1 MTNKRRAVPGVHPY
15 DGPAGGWGA
24 LKATAIAVRTQ
35 MDAFEAPATLLRTNQ
50 PDGFDCPGCAWPDK
64 EHKST
69 FQFCENGAKAVT
81 WEATTKRVTPAFL
94 AANTVTSLLAKS
106 DFELE
111 GYGRLTHPLVYDR
124 ASDTLRPVAW
134 EQAFARIGEILRG
147 LQPDEVEFYT
157 SGRASNEAAWLF
169 QLYAREYGTNN
180 FPDCSNMCHES
191 TSVGLPQSIGIG
203 KGTVSLDDFDQ
214 TELVISIGHNPG
226 TNHPRMMGTLH
237 ELSRRGVPIIVFN
250 PLRERALER
259 FADPQ
264 NVMEMATRRSTP
276 IASTYYQVRA
286 GGDAAA
292 LKGIMKA
299 LVDADRAAPGALDHD
314 FIAQHTQGFDAY
326 VQDLETSTVIFAKNE
341 NVVRP
346 IASISKLMTA
356 VVVVDAN
363 LPMDE
368 MLEITDDDVD
378 GLKHTT
384 SRLRVGTKLS
394 RGDMLHL
401 ALMSSENRA
410 ANALGRHYPG
420 GLPAFVAAMNAKA
433 QSLGMTSTRFIEP
446 TGLSS
451 DNVSSPHDLARL
463 LRAAS
468 QRPLIHRYS
477 TDTEYEVEINNR
489 TQTFRNTNL
498 LVRKPDW
505 DIKVSK
511 TGYINE
517 AGECL
522 VMLARI
528 NGRDLAIVLLDS
540 QGKLSRIGDAV
551 RIRRIVQ
558 SEVALASIQS
568 GG

>member
-1 MTNKRRAVPGVHPY
+1 MAFNWKR
-15 DGPAGGWGA
+15 
-24 LKATAIAVRTQ
+24 AIAN
-35 MDAFEAPATLLRTNQ
+35 AIAPAALAMCALLPSAALAAKNTDPCKTNAKSAACKAQ
-50 PDGFDCPGCAWPDK
+50 QAKKAPAPAKKAGAGKAAAPKQSAAKGAPK
-64 EHKST
+64 AAAAKST
-69 FQFCENGAKAVT
+69 PKGAAGKQ
-81 WEATTKRVTPAFL
+81 
-94 AANTVTSLLAKS
+94 AA
-106 DFELE
+106 
-111 GYGRLTHPLVYDR
+111 
-124 ASDTLRPVAW
+124 
-134 EQAFARIGEILRG
+134 
-147 LQPDEVEFYT
+147 
-157 SGRASNEAAWLF
+157 
-169 QLYAREYGTNN
+169 
-180 FPDCSNMCHES
+180 
-191 TSVGLPQSIGIG
+191 G
-203 KGTVSLDDFDQ
+203 KGAPKQAAGKKAPPKGGKQAVAQQSSSKKGATGKNGKPNKPSRAQRTAAAAAAAAMPPPAVS
-214 TELVISIGHNPG
+214 
-226 TNHPRMMGTLH
+226 
-237 ELSRRGVPIIVFN
+237 
-250 PLRERALER
+250 
-259 FADPQ
+259 
-264 NVMEMATRRSTP
+264 
-276 IASTYYQVRA
+276 VRA
-286 GGDAAA
+286 EAAA
-292 LKGIMKA
+292 L
-299 LVDADRAAPGALDHD
+299 RSS
-314 FIAQHTQGFDAY
+314 TAY
-326 VQDLETSTVIFAKNE
+326 VQDLATSTVIFAKNE

-363 LPMDE
+363 QPMDE
-368 MLEITDDDVD
+368 MLEITDEDID

-433 QSLGMTSTRFIEP
+433 QSLGMTSTHFIEP

-477 TDTEYEVEINNR
+477 TDTEYDVEINNR

-558 SEVALASIQS
+558 SEVAMASAQP

>member
-1 MTNKRRAVPGVHPY
+1 MAFPWKR
-15 DGPAGGWGA
+15 
-24 LKATAIAVRTQ
+24 AIANAIAPVALAVCALLPPAAQAAKNTDPCKTNAKSSACKAQ
-35 MDAFEAPATLLRTNQ
+35 QAKKAPA
-50 PDGFDCPGCAWPDK
+50 PKASSG
-64 EHKST
+64 KSASGK
-69 FQFCENGAKAVT
+69 QAASYAK
-81 WEATTKRVTPAFL
+81 TPPKSSSGKK
-94 AANTVTSLLAKS
+94 AAAPK
-106 DFELE
+106 
-111 GYGRLTHPLVYDR
+111 GGKQ
-124 ASDTLRPVAW
+124 VA
-134 EQAFARIGEILRG
+134 A
-147 LQPDEVEFYT
+147 
-157 SGRASNEAAWLF
+157 
-169 QLYAREYGTNN
+169 
-180 FPDCSNMCHES
+180 
-191 TSVGLPQSIGIG
+191 
-203 KGTVSLDDFDQ
+203 KGTPPKKGAAAGKS
-214 TELVISIGHNPG
+214 GKPNKP
-226 TNHPRMMGTLH
+226 
-237 ELSRRGVPIIVFN
+237 SRAQ
-250 PLRERALER
+250 RA
-259 FADPQ
+259 AAAAAVGSAAMP
-264 NVMEMATRRSTP
+264 P
-276 IASTYYQVRA
+276 PASSVRA
-286 GGDAAA
+286 EAAA
-292 LKGIMKA
+292 L
-299 LVDADRAAPGALDHD
+299 RS
-314 FIAQHTQGFDAY
+314 TTAY

-363 LPMDE
+363 LPMNE
-368 MLEITDDDVD
+368 MLEITDEDVD

-433 QSLGMTSTRFIEP
+433 QALGMTSTRFIEP

-477 TDTEYEVEINNR
+477 TDTEYDVEVNNR

-558 SEVALASIQS
+558 NEVAMASIQS

>member
-1 MTNKRRAVPGVHPY
+1 MAFSWKR
-15 DGPAGGWGA
+15 
-24 LKATAIAVRTQ
+24 AIAK
-35 MDAFEAPATLLRTNQ
+35 ALAPAALAVCALLPPAAQAAKNSDPCKTN
-50 PDGFDCPGCAWPDK
+50 
-64 EHKST
+64 
-69 FQFCENGAKAVT
+69 
-81 WEATTKRVTPAFL
+81 
-94 AANTVTSLLAKS
+94 AKS
-106 DFELE
+106 AACKAQQAKKSPAPKA
-111 GYGRLTHPLVYDR
+111 GSGKSAAAKQAAPSAKKAPPKSSSAKKAPPKGGKQVAAKGTPSKKAG
-124 ASDTLRPVAW
+124 AS
-134 EQAFARIGEILRG
+134 GK
-147 LQPDEVEFYT
+147 
-157 SGRASNEAAWLF
+157 S
-169 QLYAREYGTNN
+169 
-180 FPDCSNMCHES
+180 
-191 TSVGLPQSIGIG
+191 G
-203 KGTVSLDDFDQ
+203 KGGKADKAAR
-214 TELVISIGHNPG
+214 G
-226 TNHPRMMGTLH
+226 
-237 ELSRRGVPIIVFN
+237 RRVAAAAAASAAMP
-250 PLRERALER
+250 PPAASARAE
-259 FADPQ
+259 
-264 NVMEMATRRSTP
+264 
-276 IASTYYQVRA
+276 
-286 GGDAAA
+286 AAA
-292 LKGIMKA
+292 L
-299 LVDADRAAPGALDHD
+299 RSS
-314 FIAQHTQGFDAY
+314 TAY

-378 GLKHTT
+378 ELKHTT

-451 DNVSSPHDLARL
+451 NNVSSPHDLARL

-558 SEVALASIQS
+558 SEVAMASIGA

>member
-1 MTNKRRAVPGVHPY
+1 MAFSWTR
-15 DGPAGGWGA
+15 
-24 LKATAIAVRTQ
+24 AIAK
-35 MDAFEAPATLLRTNQ
+35 ALAPAALAVCALLPPAAQAAKNSDPCKTN
-50 PDGFDCPGCAWPDK
+50 
-64 EHKST
+64 
-69 FQFCENGAKAVT
+69 
-81 WEATTKRVTPAFL
+81 
-94 AANTVTSLLAKS
+94 AKS
-106 DFELE
+106 AACKAQQAKKAPAPKA
-111 GYGRLTHPLVYDR
+111 GSGKSAAAKQAAPSAKKAPPKSSSAKKAPPKSGKQVAAKGTPPKKAG
-124 ASDTLRPVAW
+124 ASGKSGKGGKADKA
-134 EQAFARIGEILRG
+134 A
-147 LQPDEVEFYT
+147 
-157 SGRASNEAAWLF
+157 SGRRVAAAAASAAMPPPAAS
-169 QLYAREYGTNN
+169 ARAE
-180 FPDCSNMCHES
+180 
-191 TSVGLPQSIGIG
+191 
-203 KGTVSLDDFDQ
+203 
-214 TELVISIGHNPG
+214 
-226 TNHPRMMGTLH
+226 
-237 ELSRRGVPIIVFN
+237 
-250 PLRERALER
+250 
-259 FADPQ
+259 
-264 NVMEMATRRSTP
+264 
-276 IASTYYQVRA
+276 
-286 GGDAAA
+286 AAA
-292 LKGIMKA
+292 L
-299 LVDADRAAPGALDHD
+299 RSS
-314 FIAQHTQGFDAY
+314 TAY

-378 GLKHTT
+378 ELKHTT

-420 GLPAFVAAMNAKA
+420 GLPAFVAAMNSKA

-451 DNVSSPHDLARL
+451 NNVSSPHDLARL

-558 SEVALASIQS
+558 SEVAMASIGA

>member
-1 MTNKRRAVPGVHPY
+1 MAFTWKR
-15 DGPAGGWGA
+15 
-24 LKATAIAVRTQ
+24 AIANAVAPTALALCALLLPPAALAAKNSDPCKTNAKSAACKAQ
-35 MDAFEAPATLLRTNQ
+35 QAKKTPAAKSGSGKAASGKQAAPAAKKAAPATAKKA
-50 PDGFDCPGCAWPDK
+50 PP
-64 EHKST
+64 KSSST
-69 FQFCENGAKAVT
+69 AKKAPPKGGKQV
-81 WEATTKRVTPAFL
+81 
-94 AANTVTSLLAKS
+94 AA
-106 DFELE
+106 
-111 GYGRLTHPLVYDR
+111 
-124 ASDTLRPVAW
+124 
-134 EQAFARIGEILRG
+134 
-147 LQPDEVEFYT
+147 
-157 SGRASNEAAWLF
+157 
-169 QLYAREYGTNN
+169 
-180 FPDCSNMCHES
+180 
-191 TSVGLPQSIGIG
+191 
-203 KGTVSLDDFDQ
+203 KGTPPKKGAAAGKNGTPKSSRGQRAAAAASAAMPPPAVS
-214 TELVISIGHNPG
+214 
-226 TNHPRMMGTLH
+226 
-237 ELSRRGVPIIVFN
+237 
-250 PLRERALER
+250 
-259 FADPQ
+259 
-264 NVMEMATRRSTP
+264 
-276 IASTYYQVRA
+276 VRA
-286 GGDAAA
+286 EAAA
-292 LKGIMKA
+292 L
-299 LVDADRAAPGALDHD
+299 RSS
-314 FIAQHTQGFDAY
+314 TAY
-326 VQDLETSTVIFAKNE
+326 VQDLETSTVLFAKNE

-433 QSLGMTSTRFIEP
+433 LSLGMSSTHFIEP

-451 DNVSSPHDLARL
+451 NNVSSPHDLARL

-477 TDTEYEVEINNR
+477 TDTEYDVEINNR

-558 SEVALASIQS
+558 NEVALASIQP

>member
-1 MTNKRRAVPGVHPY
+1 MAFSWKR
-15 DGPAGGWGA
+15 
-24 LKATAIAVRTQ
+24 AIANAIAPVALAVCALLPPAAQAAKNTDPCKTNAKSSACKAQ
-35 MDAFEAPATLLRTNQ
+35 QAKKAPA
-50 PDGFDCPGCAWPDK
+50 PKASSG
-64 EHKST
+64 KSASGK
-69 FQFCENGAKAVT
+69 QAASSAKKAPP
-81 WEATTKRVTPAFL
+81 KSSSGKK
-94 AANTVTSLLAKS
+94 AAAPK
-106 DFELE
+106 
-111 GYGRLTHPLVYDR
+111 GGKQ
-124 ASDTLRPVAW
+124 VA
-134 EQAFARIGEILRG
+134 A
-147 LQPDEVEFYT
+147 
-157 SGRASNEAAWLF
+157 
-169 QLYAREYGTNN
+169 
-180 FPDCSNMCHES
+180 
-191 TSVGLPQSIGIG
+191 
-203 KGTVSLDDFDQ
+203 KGTPPKK
-214 TELVISIGHNPG
+214 GAAAGKNGKP
-226 TNHPRMMGTLH
+226 NKP
-237 ELSRRGVPIIVFN
+237 SRAQ
-250 PLRERALER
+250 RA
-259 FADPQ
+259 A
-264 NVMEMATRRSTP
+264 A
-276 IASTYYQVRA
+276 
-286 GGDAAA
+286 AAA
-292 LKGIMKA
+292 LGSAAMPPPASSVRAEAAA
-299 LVDADRAAPGALDHD
+299 LRS
-314 FIAQHTQGFDAY
+314 TTAY

-368 MLEITDDDVD
+368 MLEITDEDVD

-384 SRLRVGTKLS
+384 SRLRVGTKLT

-433 QSLGMTSTRFIEP
+433 QALGMASTRFIEP

-477 TDTEYEVEINNR
+477 TDTEYDVEVNNR

-558 SEVALASIQS
+558 NEVAMASIQP

>member
-1 MTNKRRAVPGVHPY
+1 MAFSWKRAIANAVAPAALALCALLPPAAQAAKNSDPCKTNAKSAACKAQQAKKA
-15 DGPAGGWGA
+15 PAPKAASGKSSAGKQAAPAAKKAAPPKSSSTAKKAAPPKGGKQAAG
-24 LKATAIAVRTQ
+24 KATPPKKTAA
-35 MDAFEAPATLLRTNQ
+35 ASGKNGKPNKPAAGR
-50 PDGFDCPGCAWPDK
+50 GR
-64 EHKST
+64 S
-69 FQFCENGAKAVT
+69 GAA
-81 WEATTKRVTPAFL
+81 ASAAMPPPA
-94 AANTVTSLLAKS
+94 
-106 DFELE
+106 
-111 GYGRLTHPLVYDR
+111 
-124 ASDTLRPVAW
+124 AS
-134 EQAFARIGEILRG
+134 
-147 LQPDEVEFYT
+147 
-157 SGRASNEAAWLF
+157 
-169 QLYAREYGTNN
+169 
-180 FPDCSNMCHES
+180 
-191 TSVGLPQSIGIG
+191 
-203 KGTVSLDDFDQ
+203 
-214 TELVISIGHNPG
+214 
-226 TNHPRMMGTLH
+226 
-237 ELSRRGVPIIVFN
+237 
-250 PLRERALER
+250 
-259 FADPQ
+259 
-264 NVMEMATRRSTP
+264 
-276 IASTYYQVRA
+276 VRA
-286 GGDAAA
+286 EAAA
-292 LKGIMKA
+292 L
-299 LVDADRAAPGALDHD
+299 RSS
-314 FIAQHTQGFDAY
+314 TAY
-326 VQDLETSTVIFAKNE
+326 VQDLETSTVLFAKNE

-451 DNVSSPHDLARL
+451 NNVSSPHDLARL

-477 TDTEYEVEINNR
+477 TDTEYDVEINNR

-558 SEVALASIQS
+558 NEVALASIQP

>member
-1 MTNKRRAVPGVHPY
+1 MAFSWKR
-15 DGPAGGWGA
+15 
-24 LKATAIAVRTQ
+24 AIANAIAPVALAVCALLPPAAQAAKNTDPCKTNAKSSACKAQ
-35 MDAFEAPATLLRTNQ
+35 QAKKAPA
-50 PDGFDCPGCAWPDK
+50 PKASSG
-64 EHKST
+64 KSASGK
-69 FQFCENGAKAVT
+69 QAASSAKKAPPP
-81 WEATTKRVTPAFL
+81 KSSSGKK
-94 AANTVTSLLAKS
+94 AAAPK
-106 DFELE
+106 
-111 GYGRLTHPLVYDR
+111 GGKQ
-124 ASDTLRPVAW
+124 VA
-134 EQAFARIGEILRG
+134 A
-147 LQPDEVEFYT
+147 
-157 SGRASNEAAWLF
+157 
-169 QLYAREYGTNN
+169 
-180 FPDCSNMCHES
+180 
-191 TSVGLPQSIGIG
+191 
-203 KGTVSLDDFDQ
+203 KGTPPKKGAAAGKNGKPAQ
-214 TELVISIGHNPG
+214 P
-226 TNHPRMMGTLH
+226 
-237 ELSRRGVPIIVFN
+237 SRAQ
-250 PLRERALER
+250 RA
-259 FADPQ
+259 A
-264 NVMEMATRRSTP
+264 A
-276 IASTYYQVRA
+276 
-286 GGDAAA
+286 AAA
-292 LKGIMKA
+292 LGSAAMPPPASSMRAEVAA
-299 LVDADRAAPGALDHD
+299 LRSS
-314 FIAQHTQGFDAY
+314 TAY

-384 SRLRVGTKLS
+384 SRLRVGTKLT

-477 TDTEYEVEINNR
+477 TDTEYDVEVNNR

-558 SEVALASIQS
+558 NEVAMASIQP

>member
-1 MTNKRRAVPGVHPY
+1 MALAMCALLPPAALAAKNSDPCKTNAKSA
-15 DGPAGGWGA
+15 AC
-24 LKATAIAVRTQ
+24 KAQQAKK
-35 MDAFEAPATLLRTNQ
+35 APA
-50 PDGFDCPGCAWPDK
+50 PKAASG
-64 EHKST
+64 KSSSGK
-69 FQFCENGAKAVT
+69 QAAAKAAPSAKKAPPKSSSTAKKAPPKSSSTAKKAPPKGGKQV
-81 WEATTKRVTPAFL
+81 AAKGTPPKKGAAAGKNGKPNKPGRGQRAAL
-94 AANTVTSLLAKS
+94 AASAAM
-106 DFELE
+106 
-111 GYGRLTHPLVYDR
+111 PPA
-124 ASDTLRPVAW
+124 AS
-134 EQAFARIGEILRG
+134 
-147 LQPDEVEFYT
+147 
-157 SGRASNEAAWLF
+157 S
-169 QLYAREYGTNN
+169 
-180 FPDCSNMCHES
+180 
-191 TSVGLPQSIGIG
+191 
-203 KGTVSLDDFDQ
+203 
-214 TELVISIGHNPG
+214 
-226 TNHPRMMGTLH
+226 
-237 ELSRRGVPIIVFN
+237 
-250 PLRERALER
+250 
-259 FADPQ
+259 
-264 NVMEMATRRSTP
+264 
-276 IASTYYQVRA
+276 VRA
-286 GGDAAA
+286 EAAA
-292 LKGIMKA
+292 L
-299 LVDADRAAPGALDHD
+299 RSS
-314 FIAQHTQGFDAY
+314 TAY
-326 VQDLETSTVIFAKNE
+326 VQDLETSTVLFAKNE

-368 MLEITDDDVD
+368 MLEITDDDID

-433 QSLGMTSTRFIEP
+433 QSLGMTSTHFIEP

-477 TDTEYEVEINNR
+477 TDTEYDVEINNR

-558 SEVALASIQS
+558 SEVALASIQP

>member
-1 MTNKRRAVPGVHPY
+1 MAFSWKR
-15 DGPAGGWGA
+15 
-24 LKATAIAVRTQ
+24 AIAK
-35 MDAFEAPATLLRTNQ
+35 ALAPAALAVCALLPPAAQAAKNSDPCKTN
-50 PDGFDCPGCAWPDK
+50 
-64 EHKST
+64 
-69 FQFCENGAKAVT
+69 
-81 WEATTKRVTPAFL
+81 
-94 AANTVTSLLAKS
+94 AKS
-106 DFELE
+106 AACKAQQAKKSPAPKA
-111 GYGRLTHPLVYDR
+111 GSGKS
-124 ASDTLRPVAW
+124 ASAKQAAPSAKKAPPKSSSAKKAQPKGGKQVA
-134 EQAFARIGEILRG
+134 AKGTPSKKAGAS
-147 LQPDEVEFYT
+147 
-157 SGRASNEAAWLF
+157 SGKS
-169 QLYAREYGTNN
+169 
-180 FPDCSNMCHES
+180 
-191 TSVGLPQSIGIG
+191 G
-203 KGTVSLDDFDQ
+203 KGGKADKAAR
-214 TELVISIGHNPG
+214 G
-226 TNHPRMMGTLH
+226 
-237 ELSRRGVPIIVFN
+237 RRVAAAAAASAAMP
-250 PLRERALER
+250 PPASSARAE
-259 FADPQ
+259 
-264 NVMEMATRRSTP
+264 
-276 IASTYYQVRA
+276 
-286 GGDAAA
+286 AAA
-292 LKGIMKA
+292 L
-299 LVDADRAAPGALDHD
+299 RSS
-314 FIAQHTQGFDAY
+314 TAY

-368 MLEITDDDVD
+368 MLEITDEDVD
-378 GLKHTT
+378 ELKHTT

-451 DNVSSPHDLARL
+451 NNVSSPHDLARL

-558 SEVALASIQS
+558 SEVAMASIGA

>member
-1 MTNKRRAVPGVHPY
+1 MDFSWTR
-15 DGPAGGWGA
+15 
-24 LKATAIAVRTQ
+24 AIAK
-35 MDAFEAPATLLRTNQ
+35 ALAPAALAVCALLPPAAQAAKNSDPCKTN
-50 PDGFDCPGCAWPDK
+50 A
-64 EHKST
+64 KSAACKA
-69 FQFCENGAKAVT
+69 QQAKKA
-81 WEATTKRVTPAFL
+81 PAPKAGSGKSAAAKQAAPSAKKAPPKSSSAKKAPPKGGKQV
-94 AANTVTSLLAKS
+94 AANGTPSKKAGASGKS
-106 DFELE
+106 
-111 GYGRLTHPLVYDR
+111 
-124 ASDTLRPVAW
+124 
-134 EQAFARIGEILRG
+134 
-147 LQPDEVEFYT
+147 
-157 SGRASNEAAWLF
+157 
-169 QLYAREYGTNN
+169 
-180 FPDCSNMCHES
+180 
-191 TSVGLPQSIGIG
+191 G
-203 KGTVSLDDFDQ
+203 KGGKADKAAR
-214 TELVISIGHNPG
+214 G
-226 TNHPRMMGTLH
+226 
-237 ELSRRGVPIIVFN
+237 RRVAAAAAASAAMP
-250 PLRERALER
+250 PPAASARAE
-259 FADPQ
+259 
-264 NVMEMATRRSTP
+264 
-276 IASTYYQVRA
+276 
-286 GGDAAA
+286 AAA
-292 LKGIMKA
+292 L
-299 LVDADRAAPGALDHD
+299 RSS
-314 FIAQHTQGFDAY
+314 TAY

-378 GLKHTT
+378 ELKHTT

-420 GLPAFVAAMNAKA
+420 GLSAFVAAMNAKA

-451 DNVSSPHDLARL
+451 NNVSSPHDLARL

-558 SEVALASIQS
+558 SEVAMASIGA

>member
-1 MTNKRRAVPGVHPY
+1 MAFSWKRAIANAIAPVALAMCALLPPAAQAAKNSDPCKTNAKSSACKAQQAKKS
-15 DGPAGGWGA
+15 PAPKAGSAKQAAPAAKKAPPKASAGKKAASPKGGKQA
-24 LKATAIAVRTQ
+24 SAKATPPKKGAAGKNGKPTNPSRAQ
-35 MDAFEAPATLLRTNQ
+35 RAAAAAGAAAMPPPA
-50 PDGFDCPGCAWPDK
+50 A
-64 EHKST
+64 S
-69 FQFCENGAKAVT
+69 A
-81 WEATTKRVTPAFL
+81 
-94 AANTVTSLLAKS
+94 
-106 DFELE
+106 
-111 GYGRLTHPLVYDR
+111 R
-124 ASDTLRPVAW
+124 A
-134 EQAFARIGEILRG
+134 E
-147 LQPDEVEFYT
+147 
-157 SGRASNEAAWLF
+157 
-169 QLYAREYGTNN
+169 
-180 FPDCSNMCHES
+180 
-191 TSVGLPQSIGIG
+191 
-203 KGTVSLDDFDQ
+203 
-214 TELVISIGHNPG
+214 
-226 TNHPRMMGTLH
+226 
-237 ELSRRGVPIIVFN
+237 
-250 PLRERALER
+250 
-259 FADPQ
+259 
-264 NVMEMATRRSTP
+264 
-276 IASTYYQVRA
+276 
-286 GGDAAA
+286 AAA
-292 LKGIMKA
+292 L
-299 LVDADRAAPGALDHD
+299 RSS
-314 FIAQHTQGFDAY
+314 TAY
-326 VQDLETSTVIFAKNE
+326 VQDLETSTVVFAKNE

-433 QSLGMTSTRFIEP
+433 QALGMASTHFIEP

-451 DNVSSPHDLARL
+451 NNVSSPHDLARL
-463 LRAAS
+463 LRAAA

-477 TDTEYEVEINNR
+477 TDTEYDVEINNR

>member
-1 MTNKRRAVPGVHPY
+1 MAFSWKR
-15 DGPAGGWGA
+15 
-24 LKATAIAVRTQ
+24 AIANAIAPVALAMCALLPPAAQAAKNSDPCKTNAKSSACKAQ
-35 MDAFEAPATLLRTNQ
+35 QAKKAPAAKAGSGKQTASAGKKAA
-50 PDGFDCPGCAWPDK
+50 PSAKKAPP
-64 EHKST
+64 KST
-69 FQFCENGAKAVT
+69 SGKKA
-81 WEATTKRVTPAFL
+81 
-94 AANTVTSLLAKS
+94 AAPKA
-106 DFELE
+106 
-111 GYGRLTHPLVYDR
+111 
-124 ASDTLRPVAW
+124 
-134 EQAFARIGEILRG
+134 
-147 LQPDEVEFYT
+147 
-157 SGRASNEAAWLF
+157 
-169 QLYAREYGTNN
+169 
-180 FPDCSNMCHES
+180 
-191 TSVGLPQSIGIG
+191 G
-203 KGTVSLDDFDQ
+203 KG
-214 TELVISIGHNPG
+214 G
-226 TNHPRMMGTLH
+226 TQVAAKGTPPKKGAAGKNGQPNKP
-237 ELSRRGVPIIVFN
+237 SRAQ
-250 PLRERALER
+250 RA
-259 FADPQ
+259 A
-264 NVMEMATRRSTP
+264 AA
-276 IASTYYQVRA
+276 ASAAAMPPPAASARA
-286 GGDAAA
+286 EAAA
-292 LKGIMKA
+292 L
-299 LVDADRAAPGALDHD
+299 RSS
-314 FIAQHTQGFDAY
+314 TAY

-384 SRLRVGTKLS
+384 SRLRVGTRLS

-433 QSLGMTSTRFIEP
+433 QSLGMTNTHFIEP

-451 DNVSSPHDLARL
+451 NNVSSPHDLARL
-463 LRAAS
+463 LRAAA

>member
-1 MTNKRRAVPGVHPY
+1 MAFSWKR
-15 DGPAGGWGA
+15 
-24 LKATAIAVRTQ
+24 AIAN
-35 MDAFEAPATLLRTNQ
+35 AIAPAALAVCALLPPAAQAAKNTDPCKTN
-50 PDGFDCPGCAWPDK
+50 
-64 EHKST
+64 
-69 FQFCENGAKAVT
+69 
-81 WEATTKRVTPAFL
+81 
-94 AANTVTSLLAKS
+94 AKS
-106 DFELE
+106 SACKAQQAKKA
-111 GYGRLTHPLVYDR
+111 PAPK
-124 ASDTLRPVAW
+124 ASSGKSASGKQAASSAKKAPPKSSSGKKAAAPKGGKQVA
-134 EQAFARIGEILRG
+134 A
-147 LQPDEVEFYT
+147 
-157 SGRASNEAAWLF
+157 
-169 QLYAREYGTNN
+169 
-180 FPDCSNMCHES
+180 
-191 TSVGLPQSIGIG
+191 
-203 KGTVSLDDFDQ
+203 KGTPPKK
-214 TELVISIGHNPG
+214 GAAAGKNGKP
-226 TNHPRMMGTLH
+226 NKP
-237 ELSRRGVPIIVFN
+237 SRAQ
-250 PLRERALER
+250 RA
-259 FADPQ
+259 A
-264 NVMEMATRRSTP
+264 A
-276 IASTYYQVRA
+276 
-286 GGDAAA
+286 AAA
-292 LKGIMKA
+292 LGSAAMPPPATSVRAEAAA
-299 LVDADRAAPGALDHD
+299 LRSS
-314 FIAQHTQGFDAY
+314 TAY

-433 QSLGMTSTRFIEP
+433 QALGMTSTRFIEP

-477 TDTEYEVEINNR
+477 TDTEYDVEINNR

-558 SEVALASIQS
+558 NEVAMASAQS

>member
-1 MTNKRRAVPGVHPY
+1 MAFSWKRAI
-15 DGPAGGWGA
+15 
-24 LKATAIAVRTQ
+24 ATAIAPVALAVCALLPPAAQAAKNSDPCKTNAKSSACKAQ
-35 MDAFEAPATLLRTNQ
+35 QAKKAPAAKKAA
-50 PDGFDCPGCAWPDK
+50 PSAKKAPP
-64 EHKST
+64 KSA
-69 FQFCENGAKAVT
+69 GKKA
-81 WEATTKRVTPAFL
+81 
-94 AANTVTSLLAKS
+94 AAPKS
-106 DFELE
+106 
-111 GYGRLTHPLVYDR
+111 GKQT
-124 ASDTLRPVAW
+124 
-134 EQAFARIGEILRG
+134 
-147 LQPDEVEFYT
+147 
-157 SGRASNEAAWLF
+157 AA
-169 QLYAREYGTNN
+169 
-180 FPDCSNMCHES
+180 
-191 TSVGLPQSIGIG
+191 
-203 KGTVSLDDFDQ
+203 KGTPTRKGAAGKS
-214 TELVISIGHNPG
+214 GKPNKP
-226 TNHPRMMGTLH
+226 
-237 ELSRRGVPIIVFN
+237 SRAQ
-250 PLRERALER
+250 RA
-259 FADPQ
+259 AAAAGAAAMPPP
-264 NVMEMATRRSTP
+264 A
-276 IASTYYQVRA
+276 ASVRA
-286 GGDAAA
+286 EAAA
-292 LKGIMKA
+292 L
-299 LVDADRAAPGALDHD
+299 RSS
-314 FIAQHTQGFDAY
+314 TAY
-326 VQDLETSTVIFAKNE
+326 VQDLETSTVLFAKNE

-433 QSLGMTSTRFIEP
+433 QALGMASTRFIEP

-463 LRAAS
+463 LRAAA

-477 TDTEYEVEINNR
+477 TDTEYDVEVNNR

-558 SEVALASIQS
+558 NEVALASIQS

>member
-1 MTNKRRAVPGVHPY
+1 MAFSWKRAIANAVAPAALALCALLPPAAQAAKNSDPCKTNAKSAACKAQQAKKA
-15 DGPAGGWGA
+15 PAPKAASGKSSAGKQAAPAAKKAPPKSSSTAKKAAPPKGGKQAAG
-24 LKATAIAVRTQ
+24 KATPPKKTAA
-35 MDAFEAPATLLRTNQ
+35 ASGKNGKPNKPA
-50 PDGFDCPGCAWPDK
+50 
-64 EHKST
+64 
-69 FQFCENGAKAVT
+69 
-81 WEATTKRVTPAFL
+81 
-94 AANTVTSLLAKS
+94 
-106 DFELE
+106 
-111 GYGRLTHPLVYDR
+111 
-124 ASDTLRPVAW
+124 
-134 EQAFARIGEILRG
+134 
-147 LQPDEVEFYT
+147 
-157 SGRASNEAAWLF
+157 
-169 QLYAREYGTNN
+169 
-180 FPDCSNMCHES
+180 
-191 TSVGLPQSIGIG
+191 
-203 KGTVSLDDFDQ
+203 
-214 TELVISIGHNPG
+214 
-226 TNHPRMMGTLH
+226 
-237 ELSRRGVPIIVFN
+237 
-250 PLRERALER
+250 
-259 FADPQ
+259 
-264 NVMEMATRRSTP
+264 ATRGRSGAA
-276 IASTYYQVRA
+276 ASAAMPPPAASVRA
-286 GGDAAA
+286 EAAA
-292 LKGIMKA
+292 L
-299 LVDADRAAPGALDHD
+299 RSS
-314 FIAQHTQGFDAY
+314 TAY
-326 VQDLETSTVIFAKNE
+326 VQDLETSTVLFAKNE

-433 QSLGMTSTRFIEP
+433 QSLGMTSTHFIEP

-451 DNVSSPHDLARL
+451 NNVSSPHDLARL

-477 TDTEYEVEINNR
+477 TDTEYDVEINNR

-558 SEVALASIQS
+558 SEVALASIQP

>member
-1 MTNKRRAVPGVHPY
+1 MAFTWKRAIANAIAPAALAMCALLPSTALAAKNTDPCKTNAKSAACKAHQAKKP
-15 DGPAGGWGA
+15 PAPAKTGTG
-24 LKATAIAVRTQ
+24 KATIPKQAAGK
-35 MDAFEAPATLLRTNQ
+35 AAPKAASGKQ
-50 PDGFDCPGCAWPDK
+50 AAPKSAAA
-64 EHKST
+64 KST
-69 FQFCENGAKAVT
+69 
-81 WEATTKRVTPAFL
+81 P
-94 AANTVTSLLAKS
+94 
-106 DFELE
+106 
-111 GYGRLTHPLVYDR
+111 
-124 ASDTLRPVAW
+124 
-134 EQAFARIGEILRG
+134 
-147 LQPDEVEFYT
+147 
-157 SGRASNEAAWLF
+157 
-169 QLYAREYGTNN
+169 
-180 FPDCSNMCHES
+180 
-191 TSVGLPQSIGIG
+191 
-203 KGTVSLDDFDQ
+203 KGTAGKRAAAKGAPKQAASKKALPKGGKQTVAQQSSSKKSAAGKNGKPNKPSRAQRTAAAAAAMPPPAVS
-214 TELVISIGHNPG
+214 
-226 TNHPRMMGTLH
+226 
-237 ELSRRGVPIIVFN
+237 
-250 PLRERALER
+250 
-259 FADPQ
+259 
-264 NVMEMATRRSTP
+264 
-276 IASTYYQVRA
+276 VRA
-286 GGDAAA
+286 EAAA
-292 LKGIMKA
+292 L
-299 LVDADRAAPGALDHD
+299 RSS
-314 FIAQHTQGFDAY
+314 TAY
-326 VQDLETSTVIFAKNE
+326 VQDLATSSVIFAKNE

-363 LPMDE
+363 QPMDE
-368 MLEITDDDVD
+368 MLEITDEDID

-433 QSLGMTSTRFIEP
+433 QSLGMTSTHFIEP

-451 DNVSSPHDLARL
+451 NNVSSPHDLARL

-477 TDTEYEVEINNR
+477 TDTEYDVEINNR

-498 LVRKPDW
+498 LVRKSDW

-558 SEVALASIQS
+558 SEVAMASTQP

>member
-1 MTNKRRAVPGVHPY
+1 MAFSWKR
-15 DGPAGGWGA
+15 
-24 LKATAIAVRTQ
+24 AIANAIAPVALAMCALLPPAAQAAKNSDPCKTNAKSSACKAQ
-35 MDAFEAPATLLRTNQ
+35 QAKKAPAAKAGSGKQTASAGKKAA
-50 PDGFDCPGCAWPDK
+50 PSAKKAPP
-64 EHKST
+64 KST
-69 FQFCENGAKAVT
+69 SGKKA
-81 WEATTKRVTPAFL
+81 
-94 AANTVTSLLAKS
+94 AAPKA
-106 DFELE
+106 
-111 GYGRLTHPLVYDR
+111 
-124 ASDTLRPVAW
+124 
-134 EQAFARIGEILRG
+134 
-147 LQPDEVEFYT
+147 
-157 SGRASNEAAWLF
+157 
-169 QLYAREYGTNN
+169 
-180 FPDCSNMCHES
+180 
-191 TSVGLPQSIGIG
+191 G
-203 KGTVSLDDFDQ
+203 KGGKQVAAK
-214 TELVISIGHNPG
+214 G
-226 TNHPRMMGTLH
+226 TPPKKGAAGKNGKPNKP
-237 ELSRRGVPIIVFN
+237 SRAQ
-250 PLRERALER
+250 RA
-259 FADPQ
+259 A
-264 NVMEMATRRSTP
+264 AA
-276 IASTYYQVRA
+276 ASAAAMPPPAASARA
-286 GGDAAA
+286 EAAA
-292 LKGIMKA
+292 L
-299 LVDADRAAPGALDHD
+299 RSS
-314 FIAQHTQGFDAY
+314 TAY

-384 SRLRVGTKLS
+384 SRLRVGTRLS

-433 QSLGMTSTRFIEP
+433 QSLGMTNTHFIEP

-451 DNVSSPHDLARL
+451 NNVSSPHDLARL
-463 LRAAS
+463 LRAAA

>member
-1 MTNKRRAVPGVHPY
+1 MAFSWKR
-15 DGPAGGWGA
+15 
-24 LKATAIAVRTQ
+24 AIANAIAPVALAVCALLPPAAQAAKNTDPCKTNAKSSACKAQ
-35 MDAFEAPATLLRTNQ
+35 QAKKAPA
-50 PDGFDCPGCAWPDK
+50 PKASSG
-64 EHKST
+64 KSASGK
-69 FQFCENGAKAVT
+69 QAASSAKKAPPKSSSGKKAAAPKGGKQV
-81 WEATTKRVTPAFL
+81 AT
-94 AANTVTSLLAKS
+94 
-106 DFELE
+106 
-111 GYGRLTHPLVYDR
+111 
-124 ASDTLRPVAW
+124 
-134 EQAFARIGEILRG
+134 
-147 LQPDEVEFYT
+147 
-157 SGRASNEAAWLF
+157 
-169 QLYAREYGTNN
+169 
-180 FPDCSNMCHES
+180 
-191 TSVGLPQSIGIG
+191 
-203 KGTVSLDDFDQ
+203 KGTPPKKGAATGKNGKPAQ
-214 TELVISIGHNPG
+214 P
-226 TNHPRMMGTLH
+226 
-237 ELSRRGVPIIVFN
+237 SRAQ
-250 PLRERALER
+250 RA
-259 FADPQ
+259 A
-264 NVMEMATRRSTP
+264 A
-276 IASTYYQVRA
+276 
-286 GGDAAA
+286 AAA
-292 LKGIMKA
+292 LGSAAMPPPASSMRAEVAA
-299 LVDADRAAPGALDHD
+299 LRSS
-314 FIAQHTQGFDAY
+314 TAY

-384 SRLRVGTKLS
+384 SRLRVGTKLT

-433 QSLGMTSTRFIEP
+433 QALGMTSTRFIEP

-477 TDTEYEVEINNR
+477 TDTEYDVEVNNR

-558 SEVALASIQS
+558 NEVAMASIQP

>member
-1 MTNKRRAVPGVHPY
+1 M
-15 DGPAGGWGA
+15 
-24 LKATAIAVRTQ
+24 
-35 MDAFEAPATLLRTNQ
+35 
-50 PDGFDCPGCAWPDK
+50 
-64 EHKST
+64 
-69 FQFCENGAKAVT
+69 
-81 WEATTKRVTPAFL
+81 
-94 AANTVTSLLAKS
+94 AA
-106 DFELE
+106 
-111 GYGRLTHPLVYDR
+111 
-124 ASDTLRPVAW
+124 
-134 EQAFARIGEILRG
+134 
-147 LQPDEVEFYT
+147 
-157 SGRASNEAAWLF
+157 
-169 QLYAREYGTNN
+169 
-180 FPDCSNMCHES
+180 
-191 TSVGLPQSIGIG
+191 
-203 KGTVSLDDFDQ
+203 KGTPPKKGAAAGKNGTPNKAGRGQRTAAAVSAAMPPPA
-214 TELVISIGHNPG
+214 VS
-226 TNHPRMMGTLH
+226 
-237 ELSRRGVPIIVFN
+237 
-250 PLRERALER
+250 
-259 FADPQ
+259 
-264 NVMEMATRRSTP
+264 
-276 IASTYYQVRA
+276 VRA
-286 GGDAAA
+286 EAAA
-292 LKGIMKA
+292 L
-299 LVDADRAAPGALDHD
+299 RSS
-314 FIAQHTQGFDAY
+314 TAY
-326 VQDLETSTVIFAKNE
+326 VQDLETSTVLFAKNE

-368 MLEITDDDVD
+368 MLEITDEDVD

-433 QSLGMTSTRFIEP
+433 LSLGMSSTHFIEP

-451 DNVSSPHDLARL
+451 NNVSSPHDLARL

-477 TDTEYEVEINNR
+477 TDTEYDVEINNR
-489 TQTFRNTNL
+489 TQTFRNTYL

-558 SEVALASIQS
+558 SEVALASIQP

>member
-1 MTNKRRAVPGVHPY
+1 MAFSWKRAIANAIAPVALAMCALLPLPAQAAKNSDPCKTNAKSSACKAQQAKKS
-15 DGPAGGWGA
+15 PAPKAGSAKQAAPAAKKAPPKASAGKKAASPKGGKQA
-24 LKATAIAVRTQ
+24 SAKATPPKKGAAGKNGKPNKPSRAQ
-35 MDAFEAPATLLRTNQ
+35 RAAAAAGAAAMPPPA
-50 PDGFDCPGCAWPDK
+50 
-64 EHKST
+64 
-69 FQFCENGAKAVT
+69 
-81 WEATTKRVTPAFL
+81 
-94 AANTVTSLLAKS
+94 
-106 DFELE
+106 
-111 GYGRLTHPLVYDR
+111 
-124 ASDTLRPVAW
+124 AS
-134 EQAFARIGEILRG
+134 
-147 LQPDEVEFYT
+147 
-157 SGRASNEAAWLF
+157 
-169 QLYAREYGTNN
+169 
-180 FPDCSNMCHES
+180 
-191 TSVGLPQSIGIG
+191 
-203 KGTVSLDDFDQ
+203 
-214 TELVISIGHNPG
+214 
-226 TNHPRMMGTLH
+226 
-237 ELSRRGVPIIVFN
+237 
-250 PLRERALER
+250 
-259 FADPQ
+259 
-264 NVMEMATRRSTP
+264 
-276 IASTYYQVRA
+276 VRA
-286 GGDAAA
+286 EAAA
-292 LKGIMKA
+292 L
-299 LVDADRAAPGALDHD
+299 RSS
-314 FIAQHTQGFDAY
+314 TAY

-433 QSLGMTSTRFIEP
+433 QALGMASTHFIEP

-451 DNVSSPHDLARL
+451 NNVSSPHDLARL
-463 LRAAS
+463 LRAAA

-477 TDTEYEVEINNR
+477 TDTEYDVEINNR

-558 SEVALASIQS
+558 SEVALASIES

>member
-1 MTNKRRAVPGVHPY
+1 MAFSWKR
-15 DGPAGGWGA
+15 
-24 LKATAIAVRTQ
+24 AIAN
-35 MDAFEAPATLLRTNQ
+35 AIAPAALAVCALLPFAAQAAKNSDPCKTN
-50 PDGFDCPGCAWPDK
+50 
-64 EHKST
+64 
-69 FQFCENGAKAVT
+69 
-81 WEATTKRVTPAFL
+81 
-94 AANTVTSLLAKS
+94 AKS
-106 DFELE
+106 
-111 GYGRLTHPLVYDR
+111 
-124 ASDTLRPVAW
+124 AACKAQ
-134 EQAFARIGEILRG
+134 QAKKAPAPKAG
-147 LQPDEVEFYT
+147 
-157 SGRASNEAAWLF
+157 S
-169 QLYAREYGTNN
+169 
-180 FPDCSNMCHES
+180 
-191 TSVGLPQSIGIG
+191 G
-203 KGTVSLDDFDQ
+203 KGASAKQAAPAAKKAPPKSSSGKKAAPPKGGRQVAAK
-214 TELVISIGHNPG
+214 G
-226 TNHPRMMGTLH
+226 TPPKKAGATGKGGKADKP
-237 ELSRRGVPIIVFN
+237 SRAQ
-250 PLRERALER
+250 RA
-259 FADPQ
+259 AAAAAGAAMPPP
-264 NVMEMATRRSTP
+264 A
-276 IASTYYQVRA
+276 ASARA
-286 GGDAAA
+286 EAAA
-292 LKGIMKA
+292 L
-299 LVDADRAAPGALDHD
+299 RSS
-314 FIAQHTQGFDAY
+314 TAY

-368 MLEITDDDVD
+368 MLEITDEDVD
-378 GLKHTT
+378 ELKHTT

-433 QSLGMTSTRFIEP
+433 QALGMGSTRFIEP

-451 DNVSSPHDLARL
+451 NNVSSPHDLARL

>member
-1 MTNKRRAVPGVHPY
+1 MAFTWKR
-15 DGPAGGWGA
+15 
-24 LKATAIAVRTQ
+24 AIAN
-35 MDAFEAPATLLRTNQ
+35 AIAPAALAMCALLPSAALAAKNTDPCKTN
-50 PDGFDCPGCAWPDK
+50 A
-64 EHKST
+64 KSAACKA
-69 FQFCENGAKAVT
+69 QQAKKAPAPAKAGAGKAASPKQAAGKAAPKAAAGKQAAPKSAAAKAPPKGAAGKQAAAKGAPKQAAGKKAPPKGGKQAVAQQSSSKKGAAGKNGKPNKPSRAQRT
-81 WEATTKRVTPAFL
+81 AAAAAAAMPPPA
-94 AANTVTSLLAKS
+94 
-106 DFELE
+106 
-111 GYGRLTHPLVYDR
+111 
-124 ASDTLRPVAW
+124 
-134 EQAFARIGEILRG
+134 
-147 LQPDEVEFYT
+147 
-157 SGRASNEAAWLF
+157 
-169 QLYAREYGTNN
+169 
-180 FPDCSNMCHES
+180 
-191 TSVGLPQSIGIG
+191 
-203 KGTVSLDDFDQ
+203 VS
-214 TELVISIGHNPG
+214 
-226 TNHPRMMGTLH
+226 
-237 ELSRRGVPIIVFN
+237 
-250 PLRERALER
+250 
-259 FADPQ
+259 
-264 NVMEMATRRSTP
+264 
-276 IASTYYQVRA
+276 VRA
-286 GGDAAA
+286 EAAA
-292 LKGIMKA
+292 L
-299 LVDADRAAPGALDHD
+299 RSS
-314 FIAQHTQGFDAY
+314 TAY
-326 VQDLETSTVIFAKNE
+326 VQDLATSTVIFAKNE

-363 LPMDE
+363 QPMDE
-368 MLEITDDDVD
+368 MLEITDEDID

-433 QSLGMTSTRFIEP
+433 QSLGMTSTHFIEP

-451 DNVSSPHDLARL
+451 NNVSSPHDLARL

-477 TDTEYEVEINNR
+477 TDTEYDVEINNR

-558 SEVALASIQS
+558 SEVAMASAQP